1 MKIVRCNEVKGTQS
15 ESGKA
20 KGVTVRVVIGKG
32 DGADNFSMRIF
43 DIAPGG
49 NTQKHSHDWEQ
60 EMFVHSGEGEVY
72 GNGHWNPVKPGDVVF
87 IPNNEEHQARNSGN
101 KPLVIVCLVPSKAMG
116 FLMGAA

>member
-1 MKIVRCNEVKGTQS
+1 MKIIGYNEVKGAIS
-15 ESGKA
+15 ESGEA
-20 KGVTVRVVIGKG
+20 KGVTVRVVIGKH

-43 DIAPGG
+43 HIAPGG

-72 GNGHWNPVKPGDVVF
+72 GNSRWNPVKPGDVVF

-101 KPLVIVCLVPSKAMG
+101 QPLVIVCLVPSKALD
-116 FLMGAA
+116 F